1 MTLIQLDPVR
11 NHCQIRGAGLDS
23 GPVTSSWVGLRSRQ
37 EVNVKSE
44 LEPEG
49 QTTMAMRRRVGD
61 GGWSRCGEQVPA
73 AAVRNLLPKRIDW
86 RLINI
91 SAARFQLTC

>member
-49 QTTMAMRRRVGD
+49 QTTMAMVGGAD
-61 GGWSRCGEQVPA
+61 VES
-73 AAVRNLLPKRIDW
+73 
-86 RLINI
+86 
-91 SAARFQLTC
+91 RFQLLLSAIC